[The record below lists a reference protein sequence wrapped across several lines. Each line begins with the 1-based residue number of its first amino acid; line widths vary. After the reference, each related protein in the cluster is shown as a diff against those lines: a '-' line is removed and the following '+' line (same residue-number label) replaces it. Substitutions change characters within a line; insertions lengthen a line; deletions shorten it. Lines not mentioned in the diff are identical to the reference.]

1 MIQRYTRPVMGRIW
15 SEENSFEKWLEV
27 EILAAEALARLGK
40 VPKAAI
46 ARIRKN
52 ARVDIE
58 RIREIER
65 EVKHEMIAFLSAV
78 AESIGDDA
86 RFLHMGMTSS
96 DVMDT
101 ALAIQLKEASAIL
114 LQDIR
119 ELMKV
124 LRKQAFK
131 YRATLM
137 IGRTHGIHAEP
148 ITFGLKLALWYQEMA
163 RNLSRLE
170 KAAQEISVG
179 QISGAV
185 GTYAQISPK
194 VESYVCKKTGL
205 TPAPIS
211 NQIIQRDRHAYFFA
225 TLAVI
230 ASSLEKFATEVRHLQ
245 RTEVQEAEE
254 PFTAGQK
261 GSSAMPHKRNPILSE
276 NVAGLARLMRS
287 YALAALENVPL
298 WHERDISHSSVERVI
313 APDATI
319 VLDFMLRRMIY
330 IVGNLCV
337 YPDNMKRNL
346 DATGGAV
353 FSERALLALVNKGV
367 ARDDAYRMVQ
377 RHALKVG
384 RNGGDLKQGLVQ
396 DPEIR
401 RFLSA
406 KEQSVSLTIR
416 LASMHVKIVVS
427 LKHGVLDPQGKAVE
441 RSLHALGY
449 AEVHDVRMGKSVELN
464 LQGVSR
470 EAAEARVREMCDKLL
485 ANPVIEDY
493 HYEIHDQKP

>member
-1 MIQRYTRPVMGRIW
+1 MISRYTLPEMGRIW
-15 SEENSFEKWLEV
+15 SEENGFQKWLEV
-27 EILAAEALARLGK
+27 EILAAEAMAELGK

-46 ARIRKN
+46 DRIRKK
-52 ARVDIE
+52 ARFNVD

-65 EVKHEMIAFLSAV
+65 EVKHEVIAFLSSV

-86 RFLHMGMTSS
+86 RFLHLGMTSS

-114 LQDIR
+114 IQDIR

-124 LRKQAFK
+124 LRRHAFK
-131 YRATLM
+131 YKSTVM
-137 IGRTHGIHAEP
+137 IGRTHGVHAEP

-170 KAAQEISVG
+170 KAAEDISVG

-185 GTYAQISPK
+185 GTFAQISPK
-194 VESYVCKKTGL
+194 VEAYVCTKSGL
-205 TPAPIS
+205 TAAPIS

-230 ASSLEKFATEVRHLQ
+230 ASSLDKFATEIRHLQ
-245 RTEVQEAEE
+245 RSEVQEAEE

-261 GSSAMPHKRNPILSE
+261 GSSAMPHKRNPILCE
-276 NVAGLARLMRS
+276 NISGLARLMRS
-287 YALAALENVPL
+287 YVVAALENVPL

-319 VLDFMLRRMIY
+319 VLDFMLRRMTY
-330 IVGNLCV
+330 ILGNLSV
-337 YPDNMKRNL
+337 YPENMKRNL
-346 DATGGAV
+346 EKSGGSI
-353 FSERALLALVNKGV
+353 FSERVLLALVNKGI
-367 ARDDAYRMVQ
+367 ARDAAYRMVQ

-384 RNGGDLKQGLVQ
+384 HDGGDLKKELAQ

-401 RFLSA
+401 RFLSP
-406 KEQSVSLTIR
+406 KEIEQVWG
-416 LASMHVKIVVS
+416 VK
-427 LKHGVLDPQGKAVE
+427 H
-441 RSLHALGY
+441 H
-449 AEVHDVRMGKSVELN
+449 
-464 LQGVSR
+464 
-470 EAAEARVREMCDKLL
+470 L
-485 ANPVIEDY
+485 ANVDVIFRRVFNSNG
-493 HYEIHDQKP
+493 